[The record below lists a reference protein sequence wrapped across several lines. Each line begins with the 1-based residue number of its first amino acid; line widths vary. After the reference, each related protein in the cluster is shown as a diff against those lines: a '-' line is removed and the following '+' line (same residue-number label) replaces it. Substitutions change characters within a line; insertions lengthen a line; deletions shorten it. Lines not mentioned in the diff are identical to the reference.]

1 MKLTSTPAEQD
12 FMPIEIV
19 GEVGT
24 PGAETEWIEAQ
35 GKLVIHQLIKVC
47 GDPPPEKKSY

>member
-1 MKLTSTPAEQD
+1 MVMSKASDVEAL
-12 FMPIEIV
+12 MPLEII

-35 GKLVIHQLIKVC
+35 GKLAIQHLK
-47 GDPPPEKKSY
+47 ESLR